1 MELTPLTPEHARQAA
16 EIHAEGQSGTF
27 LTRLGLDFLTT
38 LYAAMPESPWTFGRV
53 VMDGETVAGVGVVA
67 VDTDQFFRDVKRR
80 HWARLGWAVARQVPR
95 DPSLIS
101 YIIQSVRYPSKLAP
115 APDEAEVM
123 FLGTRRAYLRQG
135 IGPKLLLDVLNEAH
149 RRGCSSATAIIDR
162 RNRPIR
168 WMIATL
174 PGVYVDRELE
184 MYGRTML
191 VYRVPLPLD
200 EEALPQ

>member
-1 MELTPLTPEHARQAA
+1 MELTSLTPEHARQAA

-27 LTRLGLDFLTT
+27 LTRLGLGFLTT

-53 VMDGETVAGVGVVA
+53 VMDGETVAAVGVVA

-80 HWARLGWAVARQVPR
+80 HWARLGWAVARQVLR

-123 FLGTRRAYLRQG
+123 FLGTRR
-135 IGPKLLLDVLNEAH
+135 LLDVLNEAH

-174 PGVYVDRELE
+174 PGVHIDRELE

>member
-16 EIHAEGQSGTF
+16 EIHAEGQPGTF

-53 VMDGETVAGVGVVA
+53 VMDGEIVAGVGVVA
-67 VDTDQFFRDVKRR
+67 VDTDRFFRDVKRR
-80 HWARLGWAVARQVPR
+80 HWPRLGWSVARQVLR

-115 APDEAEVM
+115 APDEAEVL
-123 FLGTRRAYLRQG
+123 FLGTRRAYSRQG
-135 IGPKLLLDVLNEAH
+135 IGPKLLLGVLDEAY
-149 RRGCSSATAIIDR
+149 RRGCASATAIIDR

-168 WMIATL
+168 WMIASL
-174 PGVYVDRELE
+174 PGIHIDRELE

-191 VYRVPLPLD
+191 VYRVSLPLD
-200 EEALPQ
+200 EAALPQ

>member
-16 EIHAEGQSGTF
+16 EIHAEGQPGTF

-80 HWARLGWAVARQVPR
+80 HWPRLGWSVARQVLR

-115 APDEAEVM
+115 APDEAEVL
-123 FLGTRRAYLRQG
+123 FLGTRRAYSRQG
-135 IGPKLLLDVLNEAH
+135 IGPKLLLGVLDEAY
-149 RRGCSSATAIIDR
+149 RRGCASATAIIDR

-168 WMIATL
+168 WMIASL
-174 PGVYVDRELE
+174 PGIHIDRELE

-191 VYRVPLPLD
+191 VYRVSLPLD
-200 EEALPQ
+200 EAALPQ

>member
-1 MELTPLTPEHARQAA
+1 MELTPLAPEHARQAA
-16 EIHAEGQSGTF
+16 EIHAEGQPGTF

-53 VMDGETVAGVGVVA
+53 VMDGEIVAGVGVVA

-80 HWARLGWAVARQVPR
+80 HWPRLGWSVARQVLR

-115 APDEAEVM
+115 APDEAEVL
-123 FLGTRRAYLRQG
+123 FLGTRRAYSRQG
-135 IGPKLLLDVLNEAH
+135 IGPKLLLGVLDEAY
-149 RRGCSSATAIIDR
+149 RRGCASATAIIDR

-168 WMIATL
+168 WMIASL
-174 PGVYVDRELE
+174 PGIHIDRELE

-191 VYRVPLPLD
+191 VYRVSLPLD
-200 EEALPQ
+200 EAALPQ